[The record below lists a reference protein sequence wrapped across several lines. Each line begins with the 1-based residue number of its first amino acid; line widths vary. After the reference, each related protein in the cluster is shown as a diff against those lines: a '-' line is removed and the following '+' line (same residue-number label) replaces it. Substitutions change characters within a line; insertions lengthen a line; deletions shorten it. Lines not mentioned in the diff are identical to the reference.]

1 MDHSRKMLRFRDML
15 LFLNPP
21 TQHEALLRARS
32 AALAM
37 NTKVAKNIF
46 HDANDSSIDTHII
59 EVSKHSV
66 RMGQQ

>member
-32 AALAM
+32 AALAI
-37 NTKVAKNIF
+37 NSDVTVNIQCGR
-46 HDANDSSIDTHII
+46 I
-59 EVSKHSV
+59 
-66 RMGQQ
+66 